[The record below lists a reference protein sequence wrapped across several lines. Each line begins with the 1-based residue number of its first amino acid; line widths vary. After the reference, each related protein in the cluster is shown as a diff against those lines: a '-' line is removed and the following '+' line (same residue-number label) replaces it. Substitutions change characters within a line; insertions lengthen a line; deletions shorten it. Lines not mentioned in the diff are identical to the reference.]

1 MNIFKIITNKY
12 KAAYE
17 KPELSAKSAYVLSVL
32 NKQGEVNDVYKN
44 FEKKVLN
51 EINNAARFGE
61 IELYIPL
68 PNYLMKD
75 HREKLYKTLE
85 DKGFKIVYKSYKS
98 IVVNWE
104 QL

>member
-1 MNIFKIITNKY
+1 MDIFKIIANKY
-12 KAAYE
+12 KVAYE

-32 NKQGEVNDVYKN
+32 NKQGKVEDVYKN

-51 EINNAARFGE
+51 AINNTARFGE
-61 IELYIPL
+61 VELYVQL
-68 PNYLMKD
+68 PNYLIKD

-85 DKGFKIVYKSYKS
+85 DKGFKIVYKSYRS
-98 IVVNWE
+98 IVINWE